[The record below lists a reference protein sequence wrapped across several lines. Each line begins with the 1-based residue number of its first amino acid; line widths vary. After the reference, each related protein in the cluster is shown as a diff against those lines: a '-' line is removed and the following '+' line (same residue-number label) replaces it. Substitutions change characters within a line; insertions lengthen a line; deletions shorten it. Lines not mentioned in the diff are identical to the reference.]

1 VKRPKRFNNTMEI
14 EQMIADTQHFTK
26 SVQAQVGPQ
35 VFGDANTLIAEL
47 MRVSGF
53 LAEGVL
59 VTEGKRPLRPG
70 TTTRLAHDIADVLY
84 IVLSMSD
91 YYHINLALAWNDL
104 IQEAWGNLAR
114 LQNMENVRNE

>member
-1 VKRPKRFNNTMEI
+1 
-14 EQMIADTQHFTK
+14 MIADTQNFTK
-26 SVQAQVGPQ
+26 SVQAQMGPQ
-35 VFGDANTLIAEL
+35 IFGDANTLVAEL

-59 VTEGKRPLRPG
+59 VTEGKRPARAD
-70 TTTRLAHDIADVLY
+70 TTVRLAHDIADVLY
-84 IVLSMSD
+84 IMFSISD
-91 YYHINLALAWNDL
+91 YYHIDLALAWNDL